1 MDEKAIERILN
12 SFQTYG
18 ELESYKGFGK
28 GFINTTYLAV
38 RNQGGTRVRYTHQRI
53 NKNVFVHPDEVM
65 ENIHNATSHIAKK
78 LSEAG
83 AKEISRRTL
92 QVVPAKDGKLFFID
106 EEGEYWRTYLFV
118 ENSRTLEIM
127 ENTDLAYKVG
137 RAVGLFQE
145 QLSDYSGP
153 RLFEAIPRFHDMEW
167 RYEQFD
173 EALKNDVVGRAKSVQ
188 TEIDFFLENRERG
201 MVLIEGLKSGKLK
214 EVITHSDTKLNN
226 ILFDDETG
234 EAICMID
241 LDTVM
246 PGTHLYDTGDLIRT
260 ATNTAEEDEKD
271 LSKVRFD
278 FELFKPLIKGYVEVA
293 GPVLSEYEKSLI
305 PESGRNFAQI
315 MGLRILT
322 DHINGDVYYQIKREN
337 QNLDRARTQIKLMQ
351 SMDEQWQIIQ
361 EFMKTLV

>member
-1 MDEKAIERILN
+1 MDLKKIEHILN
-12 SFQTYG
+12 SFCTYG
-18 ELESYKGFGK
+18 DLESYKGFGK
-28 GFINTTYLAV
+28 GFINSTYLAT
-38 RNQGGTRVRYTHQRI
+38 RNQGGTRVRYTHQKI
-53 NKNVFVHPDEVM
+53 NKNVFKHPDEVM
-65 ENIHNATSHIAKK
+65 ENINNATSHIVNK
-78 LSEAG
+78 LTESG
-83 AKEISRRTL
+83 AKDISRRVL
-92 QVVPAKDGKLFFID
+92 QVVPAKDGKLYHID

-118 ENSRTLEIM
+118 ENSRTLEVM

-145 QLSDYSGP
+145 QLADYSGP

-173 EALKNDVVGRAKSVQ
+173 EALKNDAVGRAASVKA
-188 TEIDFFLENRERG
+188 EINFFLENRERG
-201 MVLIEGLKSGKLK
+201 MILIDGLKSGKLK

-226 ILFDDETG
+226 ILFDDVTG

-260 ATNTAEEDEKD
+260 ATNTAEEDEAD
-271 LSKVRFD
+271 LSKVTFNFD
-278 FELFKPLIKGYVEVA
+278 LFKALIKGYVEVA
-293 GPVLSEYEKSLI
+293 GSVLTDYEKSLI

-322 DHINGDVYYQIKREN
+322 DYINGDVYYQIKREG

-351 SMDEQWQIIQ
+351 SMDEQWDVVQA
-361 EFMKTLV
+361 FMKTLV